1 MIKRLT
7 IFLVLF
13 LVLGGAAAY
22 FLLPWNKIIENRVM
36 VFLQNN
42 GVSNVSFQIDRIGL
56 HTARLNNIAIGAENS
71 LRLQSMTVA
80 YQPREILDGRIETIE
95 LSGLAFQ
102 LTQTPD
108 GWRVEGVDVPKS
120 VTDEAGGRPAA
131 RILAIL
137 DSLPVQSVSITDST
151 LRIDGKVFDTSL
163 PFRLTLT
170 KGEKSVFD
178 MTVLATSLELE
189 KSGFSIGEWHVMA
202 EQQEDKSWQGNW
214 TLNSIDAYN
223 LMPVPVLDANGTIK
237 LDANAFTLDGTTS
250 GTDKNYTAAFSA
262 LVDFM
267 APDKNKVTLQSGSF
281 PFLNGRIS
289 TRNID
294 IPMNR
299 AKNLTVTVS
308 VQKISIDVM
317 LQKMTGERVSATG
330 TVSGTLP
337 IIIRPD
343 NSFVLGKGTLKA
355 DTEGVIKMAADAIP
369 GDNQQ
374 IELVRQ
380 VLENLHYQLFSASVE
395 PSADGKMAVHLALEG
410 SNPAVYDGRLVKLN
424 VNLTGDV
431 LDFITQNAI
440 LFGNPEKLLEQ

>member
-1 MIKRLT
+1 MIKRLA
-7 IFLVLF
+7 ILLVLF
-13 LVLGGAAAY
+13 LVLGGTAAY
-22 FLLPWNKIIENRVM
+22 FLLPWNKIIENRVT
-36 VFLQNN
+36 VFLHNN

-108 GWRVEGVDVPKS
+108 GWRVDGFDVPGS
-120 VTDEAGGRPAA
+120 VADEAGDSPAA

-170 KGEKSVFD
+170 KGEKSVLD

-214 TLNSIDAYN
+214 TLNSIDTSN
-223 LMPVPVLDANGTIK
+223 LLPAPVMDANGIIK
-237 LDANAFTLDGTTS
+237 MDENAIFLEGTTS
-250 GTDKNYTAAFSA
+250 GTDKSYKAAFSA

-281 PFLNGRIS
+281 PFLNGSIS

-299 AKNLTVTVS
+299 TKNLTVTVS

-355 DTEGVIKMAADAIP
+355 DTEGVIKMAAEAIP

-395 PSADGKMAVHLALEG
+395 PSADGKMAVRLALEG
-410 SNPAVYDGRLVKLN
+410 SNPDVYNGRLVKLN